1 MFYQKLSSLL
11 AIAAVSFTFFISS
24 CAPTVVDTAAVFT
37 ENFTAEIFSKGELHL
52 YSTRGLAP
60 TNPTA
65 EPLAAAPDAVPV
77 PTVPPLESQL
87 QKTAVK
93 RMLENG
99 ISSYNL
105 KNYDQAIAEF
115 KNFLEVDADNKNN
128 AEVKFYLGVSY
139 LAKDQLEA
147 AKELFNQLI
156 KKDNNHSFRAEAEW
170 YLALTLL
177 KSRELEE
184 AKKMLKNIAKAKKE
198 HPYQEKA
205 KVILD
210 KIS

>member
-1 MFYQKLSSLL
+1 MFYQKLSSALT
-11 AIAAVSFTFFISS
+11 ITAVSFTLFMSS
-24 CAPTVVDTAAVFT
+24 CAPTVVDTANVFT

-52 YSTRGLAP
+52 YSTRGLVPAD
-60 TNPTA
+60 PTA
-65 EPLAAAPDAVPV
+65 EPLAAVPV
-77 PTVPPLESQL
+77 APPLESEL

-105 KNYDQAIAEF
+105 KNYDQAISEF
-115 KNFLEVDADNKNN
+115 NSFLEVDADNKNN

-139 LAKDQLEA
+139 LAKDQLQA
-147 AKELFNQLI
+147 AKDLFSQLI

-177 KSRELEE
+177 KSKELDE
-184 AKKMLKNIAKAKKE
+184 AKKMLKSIAKAKKE

-205 KVILD
+205 KIVLD

>member
-1 MFYQKLSSLL
+1 MFYQKLSSVLG
-11 AIAAVSFTFFISS
+11 IAAVSFAFFISS
-24 CAPTVVDTAAVFT
+24 CAPTAVDTAAIFA
-37 ENFTAEIFSKGELHL
+37 ENFTAETFSKGELHL

-60 TNPTA
+60 ADPTA
-65 EPLAAAPDAVPV
+65 EPLAAVPAA
-77 PTVPPLESQL
+77 PPLESEL

-105 KNYDQAIAEF
+105 KNYDQAIVEF
-115 KNFLEVDADNKNN
+115 KNLLEVDADNKNN
-128 AEVKFYLGVSY
+128 AEVKFYLGVAY

-184 AKKMLKNIAKAKKE
+184 AKKILKNIAKAKKE